1 MHLRTWVNQQ
11 IVVKA
16 EDSVSA
22 TPYLFQDVPIF
33 FASFYEIKEK
43 KMLMECSIFG
53 LHLQP

>member
-1 MHLRTWVNQQ
+1 MNQQ